1 MGDILSLQGNAHV
14 IARDD
19 TWACGVGR
27 VPEWVNSFLASSLL
41 DLISYVKGKK
51 LEEVLMEKY
60 SKER

>member
-1 MGDILSLQGNAHV
+1 MMT
-14 IARDD
+14 RDD
-19 TWACGVGR
+19 KWACEIGR

-51 LEEVLMEKY
+51 LDEVLMEKY